1 MLESRGD
8 LHWTVSG
15 ENSDHI
21 GHKLISDGA
30 TQGCRAHRSAA
41 EGKAHVHTPATVN
54 GGEAEERRG
63 GVKMEDLGFLNRWL
77 VCTLAVDSFISQ
89 PRIPPATSEKTTQ
102 TDR

>member
-54 GGEAEERRG
+54 GGEAEERERG
-63 GVKMEDLGFLNRWL
+63 EGGLFFKMEDLGFLNR
-77 VCTLAVDSFISQ
+77 
-89 PRIPPATSEKTTQ
+89 
-102 TDR
+102 